1 MVSAPT
7 GWPRQAVRPGF
18 WWSCKLQCV
27 VINLALGTESRV
39 TQDQARSLHGIVMV
53 LPIICV
59 LRLLIPLLERGCCK
73 TLKGRGRN
81 HKKHKKHKNS
91 CAFLCILCFLWFLPR
106 FSFGFCNTLFQGESV
121 ARIRPVLPEA
131 LRLPHFLVSIC
142 RKHSGSRTCWP
153 ALRSSHIQ
161 FVCKARRTRSDA
173 GQAGGRRLPPVFW
186 SARSATDFLEAF
198 SSLSHIENRDPF
210 SEPGNRNN
218 TRIHPRDILTWN

>member
-1 MVSAPT
+1 MEMRASSEVGFSALCRHSFVRMSDKVRHLGCSLKTPPLGPSAPL
-7 GWPRQAVRPGF
+7 RKGF
-18 WWSCKLQCV
+18 FFFMAQ
-27 VINLALGTESRV
+27 
-39 TQDQARSLHGIVMV
+39 
-53 LPIICV
+53 P
-59 LRLLIPLLERGCCK
+59 PLLFRGCCK